1 MGSMVDIGKIERK
14 INKGASIIWFG
25 TVFVGLVILVIG
37 LLWFMHLQNWI
48 DIDIWTVFAAFL
60 IMVGIGVIGFGL
72 WLRSFIRA

>member
-1 MGSMVDIGKIERK
+1 LGSMVDIGKIERK

>member
-1 MGSMVDIGKIERK
+1 MVDIGKIERK